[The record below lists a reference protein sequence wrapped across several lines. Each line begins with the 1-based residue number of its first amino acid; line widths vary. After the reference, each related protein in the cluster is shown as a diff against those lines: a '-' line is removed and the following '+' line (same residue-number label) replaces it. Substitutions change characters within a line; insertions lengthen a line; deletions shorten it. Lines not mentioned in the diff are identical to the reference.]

1 MGILAPVTKMFFS
14 KSGKMII
21 LVTVKRAGVF
31 MNCCLKKQISYNH
44 ALRIAEN
51 SCIYA
56 FGSQIG
62 MQCILHIQNIVFIYI
77 LYTCICV
84 THRSYTLNS
93 KIANKSNFHRSNVQL
108 VGKCSSNSI
117 MFQERAVRYVHRVY
131 KPFVNPEHIQGNLTN
146 TNIHFCFHG
155 LTDYSSD

>member
-14 KSGKMII
+14 KSGKIVI
-21 LVTVKRAGVF
+21 LVTVKRAGIF
-31 MNCCLKKQISYNH
+31 MNCCMKKQISYNH

-93 KIANKSNFHRSNVQL
+93 KTAKKSNFHRSNVQL
-108 VGKCSSNSI
+108 IGKMQQQLHHVPGEGSQTCPQGLQAI
-117 MFQERAVRYVHRVY
+117 CKPRAYIGQPNKY
-131 KPFVNPEHIQGNLTN
+131 EHSFL
-146 TNIHFCFHG
+146 
-155 LTDYSSD
+155 LSWPY